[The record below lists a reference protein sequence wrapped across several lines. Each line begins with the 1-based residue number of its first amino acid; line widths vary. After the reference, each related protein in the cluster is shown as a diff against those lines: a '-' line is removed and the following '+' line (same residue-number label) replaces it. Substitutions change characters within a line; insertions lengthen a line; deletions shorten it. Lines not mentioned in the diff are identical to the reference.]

1 MVLPNANLKYEA
13 IAKKAGMIITE
24 SGGPVSH
31 LVIVGR
37 EEMFP
42 VIIMKDAINKLRNY
56 RDIEVNFNDKN
67 IKGIFR

>member
-1 MVLPNANLKYEA
+1 
-13 IAKKAGMIITE
+13 MIITE

>member
-1 MVLPNANLKYEA
+1 
-13 IAKKAGMIITE
+13 MIITE
-24 SGGPVSH
+24 SGGPVYH
-31 LVIVGR
+31 LVIVGL